1 MSEAE
6 RIHALVEHRKNRAKA
21 LGLLETAFDFYCEL
35 TRWYPESA
43 KNTPGLVPE
52 SVSDVRGKDKDVEFS
67 HEEDRFA
74 YHWREDQP
82 VLAEGK
88 VCRFAH
94 LELLLNG
101 RRVFGIGISGR
112 PTVSKFDYVFWIPS
126 VVESFV
132 EGPWVKTIDALAVEV
147 NRLRDA
153 AMKEQELRRRED
165 ELRRR
170 EDPEH
175 LADLKERFGI
185 DIGRPPKEELP
196 KTPWWKWI
204 LNR

>member
-1 MSEAE
+1 MSEVE
-6 RIHALVEHRKNRAKA
+6 RIHALVEHRKSRAKA

-35 TRWYPESA
+35 SRWYPESA
-43 KNTPGLVPE
+43 KNTPGLVPV
-52 SVSDVRGKDKDVEFS
+52 SVSDVQRKDKDVEFS
-67 HEEDRFA
+67 HEEDRYAFR
-74 YHWREDQP
+74 WREDQP
-82 VLAEGK
+82 VIAEGK
-88 VCRFAH
+88 VYRFAH
-94 LELLLNG
+94 LELLSSG
-101 RRVFGIGISGR
+101 RRVFEIGLSGR
-112 PTVSKFDYVFWIPS
+112 PTVSKFDYVFWIPN

-132 EGPWVKTIDALAVEV
+132 EGSWVKTLGVLAAEV
-147 NRLRDA
+147 NRLREETLKA
-153 AMKEQELRRRED
+153 QELRRHEE

-185 DIGRPPKEELP
+185 DLARPPKEELP